1 MPPTGPIALEV
12 ESVTVRFGAL
22 AALSDVSLGVESGTI
37 HAIVG
42 PNGAG
47 KSTLLNVVSGLFRPS
62 QGRVSVLGT
71 EVTAAPPHLV
81 AALGVARSFQNVS
94 AAGTDTVF
102 ENLMLGRHRLIRSG
116 LVATGLR
123 LARARREEQ
132 AHAARVR
139 EIAEFMDLTAHL
151 DKPVGSLPYG
161 DQKRVDL
168 ARAICMEPSLLLLD
182 EPAAGLDAAET
193 AAIAD
198 IVVSLRETL
207 DITVALIEHD
217 MGMVMSIS
225 DHVSVLDFGRLIRT
239 GTPAQV
245 QADPAV
251 ADAYLRVGN
260 TKAVLQP

>member
-1 MPPTGPIALEV
+1 ATRRRHSCPDNAGTASPSARQALARNLLTRRPRHVNIPVPHNEQLCSYKEHHTRAPACPRTSGGQMPPTGPIALEV

-47 KSTLLNVVSGLFRPS
+47 KSTLFNVVSGLFRPS

-168 ARAICMEPSLLLLD
+168 
-182 EPAAGLDAAET
+182 
-193 AAIAD
+193 
-198 IVVSLRETL
+198 
-207 DITVALIEHD
+207 
-217 MGMVMSIS
+217 
-225 DHVSVLDFGRLIRT
+225 
-239 GTPAQV
+239 
-245 QADPAV
+245 
-251 ADAYLRVGN
+251 
-260 TKAVLQP
+260 